1 MNKKAKIKKLKQDLN
16 EADFCISYLLGKA
29 RDWEEAA
36 RMLAIDLGRAE
47 YADTA
52 YEDVRDGLYD
62 KVRERIKTSPY
73 TYGHRHEDNK
83 PLWDRNVEEVVLLR
97 QMLTHSIYCPR
108 QACSYCSEIEKEV
121 RNEK

>member
-1 MNKKAKIKKLKQDLN
+1 MNKKAKIKKLKQDLD
-16 EADFCISYLLGKA
+16 EADFCIDHLLGKA
-29 RDWEEAA
+29 RDWEETA
-36 RMLAIDLGRAE
+36 RVLAMDIGHPE
-47 YADTA
+47 NADSI

-62 KVRERIKTSPY
+62 KVRERIKTSFD
-73 TYGHRHEDNK
+73 TYGHSHEDNK

-121 RNEK
+121 RNER